1 MAGQRDYLS
10 YLQFSPE
17 RPSKQFEWTLLVP
30 PHEGVPRVV
39 PIPSCIIQ
47 PIQPTI
53 LPAQPSGRAPEQTH
67 PQAPA
72 RLKPC
77 KTSSFPPTRLTIR
90 QRGLLH
96 LKLGES
102 NLEMKRKLGKSP
114 CLGSTCSTL
123 DLGGVLFKDFG
134 MLRFTLYTTYVILP
148 VVSATGWV
156 STPRVRR
163 VSVFRVPNP
172 IHWETYSCKCASCI
186 SSSTASERNESI
198 PGIPMSH
205 YDQTPLPTIPQWK
218 DKLWPWRAVEGP
230 IGLPTKTLHCYWELT
245 THYSK
250 SAYICSIGS
259 SKKR

>member
-156 STPRVRR
+156 STPRVRWVGFQFSGFR
-163 VSVFRVPNP
+163 IPSIEKLTVANVQVVFLHPLRQKEMKAYPVYPWATMIRLHFLPSHNGKTNCDLERENWNICGWGANWIANKNTALLLRANYP
-172 IHWETYSCKCASCI
+172 LLKIGIH
-186 SSSTASERNESI
+186 
-198 PGIPMSH
+198 
-205 YDQTPLPTIPQWK
+205 L
-218 DKLWPWRAVEGP
+218 
-230 IGLPTKTLHCYWELT
+230 
-245 THYSK
+245 
-250 SAYICSIGS
+250 
-259 SKKR
+259 